1 MRVLVLGGGLQ
12 GSACAYDLLAQP
24 DIESVVI
31 ADLQPNRPRTIPSG
45 EDRLELLE
53 LDFAQEDAVRRA
65 MEERDIV
72 LSAAPY
78 LFNVDLA
85 RLAIESGCDYADLGG
100 KTEIVFQQLAMGDR
114 AREAGCTAVPDVGLA
129 PGLVTLLAAE
139 GIRRLDRTDRV
150 RMYVGGLPQDPQ
162 PPLQYQIVYSLE
174 GTLDYYT
181 TPSWIISGG
190 ELEQR
195 EALTEL
201 EELEFDELGTLEAFH
216 TAGGASTLPWRFQ
229 NRVGHLSYKTL
240 RYPGHAEIMRAIRD
254 LGLLSDEAIT
264 IGGHE
269 IVPRDVF
276 IGAASPHLARP
287 GEPDLVVLRVIAEGE
302 RDGVPTTL
310 TWNLMDREDPDTG
323 ITAMMRCTG
332 FTLSIVGLFMGRD
345 IISETG
351 VMAPDEAIPFE
362 PYLEE
367 LAKRGVEV
375 CFEEEKG

>member
-1 MRVLVLGGGLQ
+1 
-12 GSACAYDLLAQP
+12 
-24 DIESVVI
+24 
-31 ADLQPNRPRTIPSG
+31 
-45 EDRLELLE
+45 
-53 LDFAQEDAVRRA
+53 
-65 MEERDIV
+65 
-72 LSAAPY
+72 
-78 LFNVDLA
+78 
-85 RLAIESGCDYADLGG
+85 
-100 KTEIVFQQLAMGDR
+100 
-114 AREAGCTAVPDVGLA
+114 
-129 PGLVTLLAAE
+129 
-139 GIRRLDRTDRV
+139 
-150 RMYVGGLPQDPQ
+150 
-162 PPLQYQIVYSLE
+162 
-174 GTLDYYT
+174 
-181 TPSWIISGG
+181 
-190 ELEQR
+190 
-195 EALTEL
+195 
-201 EELEFDELGTLEAFH
+201 
-216 TAGGASTLPWRFQ
+216 
-229 NRVGHLSYKTL
+229 
-240 RYPGHAEIMRAIRD
+240 MRAIRD